1 MKSYLWKQMTSFW
14 TLANL
19 ALQMNE
25 IHIWNINFIHICP
38 QI

>member
-1 MKSYLWKQMTSFW
+1 MKSYIWKQMTSFW

-25 IHIWNINFIHICP
+25 IFEILTLYTFVCKYK
-38 QI
+38 